1 MSYQWLRFFL
11 EDDAELKRIG
21 DDYGSGSGE
30 YWATGMVK
38 NRLIGILKV
47 MVKEHQARRAEVSE
61 NVVKKW
67 MEERKLSFK

>member
-38 NRLIGILKV
+38 NRLIDILKV